1 VTVGSAPA
9 ASEYTTGDVA
19 HLIGITPGQIRAI
32 ARSGV
37 LEPHRGPRNV
47 YLFSFRDLVLLRTAG
62 GLLRAHVT
70 PARIVRALQRLHTQ
84 LPEGRTL
91 TELHI
96 RADGDDVV
104 VHDGGTA
111 WDPITGQCVFDFA
124 VADLATQVASLTTRR
139 TAADVFEDGQAPG
152 AADDVDSAA
161 TWVQRGIEL
170 EAESPAEAE
179 QAYRR
184 AVALEPDH
192 ADAHIN
198 LGRLLHEAG
207 RTEEAALHYRRALA
221 ARPDHATAWFNL
233 GVALEDLRR
242 PDDARA
248 AYEHAVRFHTGFAD
262 AHYNLASLYERR
274 GDRRAALRHLRA
286 HRELTERGSDGIV

>member
-1 VTVGSAPA
+1 MTVGSAPA

-19 HLIGITPGQIRAI
+19 HLIGITPRQIRAF

-70 PARIVRALQRLHTQ
+70 SSRIVRALRRLRTQ

-104 VHDGGTA
+104 VHDRGTA

-139 TAADVFEDGQAPG
+139 TAEVA
-152 AADDVDSAA
+152 AADGETAA
-161 TWVQRGIEL
+161 TWVQRGIDL
-170 EAESPAEAE
+170 ETESPAEAE
-179 QAYRR
+179 RAYRR
-184 AVALEPDH
+184 AVALEPAH
-192 ADAHIN
+192 TDAHIN

-242 PDDARA
+242 PDDALA
-248 AYEHAVRFHTGFAD
+248 AYEHAVRLHTAFAD
-262 AHYNLASLYERR
+262 AHYNLASLCERR

-286 HRELTERGSDGIV
+286 YRELTERGSDGIV